1 MGSSKIDIKNLVIA
15 IVVMAV
21 FFIAGYGLV
30 NDKAKENIIPTR
42 EEVLKM
48 YPMLEAINKIDPEKF
63 ESVYKEMKS
72 MPYTADK
79 AIQNEFILKV
89 LASLNVWFDSNIG
102 SLLNSAS
109 DEAVNKYGRHFINS
123 FNILLK
129 NDPTGVQCFNTVYPG
144 VMGDLDLFK
153 LKDDI
158 KGIANKTDYLNSIA
172 DSIARRDKVDRLP
185 VEQIEEALSIINDK
199 LIGKYGEDYYIEDPK
214 ELAKQPSLV
223 CRQTLDLLREV
234 LALDPHLSA
243 EILRYINAPE

>member
-1 MGSSKIDIKNLVIA
+1 MGSSAINIKKFVIA
-15 IVVMAV
+15 IIVMVV
-21 FFIAGYGLV
+21 FFAVGYGYAK
-30 NDKAKENIIPTR
+30 DKENIIPTR
-42 EEVLKM
+42 EKVLKM
-48 YPMLEAINKIDPEKF
+48 YPMFEAINKIDPEKF
-63 ESVYKEMKS
+63 ESLYKEIKS
-72 MPYTADK
+72 MPYTENK
-79 AIQNEFILKV
+79 EIQNEFILKV
-89 LASLNVWFDSNIG
+89 LSSLNVWFDSKIG

-123 FNILLK
+123 FSILLK

-144 VMGDLDLFK
+144 VIGDLDAFK

-158 KGIANKTDYLNSIA
+158 KGIEKKTNYLNSIA
-172 DSIARRDKVDRLP
+172 DSIARGDKVNRLP
-185 VEQIEEALSIINDK
+185 AEQVEEALSIINDK

-223 CRQTLDLLREV
+223 CRKTLDLLREV